1 MLLQINEKNN
11 IKKIKDGLSQQKND
25 LIDDI
30 ILSKKEEDIMEKFDK
45 IIKNYHSFMN
55 KIDKKTGNDKKKYR
69 LMVINNFND
78 VALRINMQ
86 INTIINKFENDIKNK
101 DNNFSLEEL
110 QIYLDEISKKEE
122 TLELIRERSI
132 KYLLSFEINNQIE
145 NTFNKI
151 ETTLDEINNEINPFS
166 LDEKYNKELMKI
178 INIENNNIEN
188 NDINE
193 KKQAKSIL
201 KKRNEFFSDQ

>member
-122 TLELIRERSI
+122 TLELIRERTI

-193 KKQAKSIL
+193 QKRTKSIL